1 MVHHLETEQSTES
14 PVTSRAT
21 APAASVLVVQPVPE
35 SSLIPLSSVSIAAVI
50 NEVKETII
58 RNSADGESEKMDA
71 VQAKVFATM
80 KVTAASAS

>member
-1 MVHHLETEQSTES
+1 MVHHLEAEQSTES
-14 PVTSRAT
+14 LVTSRAT

-35 SSLIPLSSVSIAAVI
+35 SSSIPHSSVCIAAVI

-58 RNSADGESEKMDA
+58 RNSADEESEKMDA